1 MALKTKI
8 AKLEDVAEPLRE
20 LYEPKDGAFVLKVEG
35 DAGDIFPG
43 LTIKQQELLNE
54 KKTLADKLKVL
65 EGQLSGIDLEKAK
78 KALEAADQAETEKLK
93 LKGDW
98 DTREKQ
104 LRDQLAVD
112 LQKREEQFQGELAKV
127 QERNKALESSLYE
140 QLITA
145 QLSAEIA
152 KHTTSV
158 GPLLLGM
165 ASHLKVFEEEGK
177 FVAKVVDAQGNPR
190 IADLKGS
197 PFTIAGLVEEF
208 KTKPEWQPL
217 FPASKN
223 GGTGAP
229 GNSTA
234 GPGGVRTI
242 RQGDYESISANLEG
256 IAKGEITVTQ

>member
-8 AKLEDVAEPLRE
+8 AKLEDVAEQLRE
-20 LYEPKDGAFVLKVEG
+20 LYEAKDGAFVLKVDG

-43 LTIKQQELLNE
+43 LTLKQQELLNE
-54 KKTLADKLKVL
+54 KKTLADKLKAL

-78 KALEAADQAETEKLK
+78 KALEAAEQAETEKLK

-104 LRDQLAVD
+104 LKDQLASE
-112 LQKREEQFQGELAKV
+112 LQKREQQFQTELGKS
-127 QERNKALESSLYE
+127 QERNKTLESSLYE

-158 GPLLLGM
+158 TPLLLGM
-165 ASHLKVFEEEGK
+165 SSHLKVFEENGK
-177 FVAKVVDAQGNPR
+177 FVAKVVDEKGNER
-190 IADLKGS
+190 ISDVKGS

-208 KTKPEWQPL
+208 KTKPEWQAL

-229 GNSTA
+229 ANSNG

>member
-1 MALKTKI
+1 MPIKQIFEK
-8 AKLEDVAEPLRE
+8 KEDVPEFLR
-20 LYEPKDGAFVLKVEG
+20 AS
-35 DAGDIFPG
+35 
-43 LTIKQQELLNE
+43 
-54 KKTLADKLKVL
+54 VL
-65 EGQLSGIDLEKAK
+65 EQDGKFVFEAELPGETVGLK
-78 KALEAADQAETEKLK
+78 KALEAERLAKANAEKALKGFEGIDPEKARQMIADAEKAAVDKLK
-93 LKGDW
+93 QKGDW
-98 DTREKQ
+98 EAMEKQ

-112 LQKREEQFQGELAKV
+112 LQKREEQFQGELSKI

>member
-1 MALKTKI
+1 M
-8 AKLEDVAEPLRE
+8 
-20 LYEPKDGAFVLKVEG
+20 
-35 DAGDIFPG
+35 
-43 LTIKQQELLNE
+43 
-54 KKTLADKLKVL
+54 
-65 EGQLSGIDLEKAK
+65 
-78 KALEAADQAETEKLK
+78 
-93 LKGDW
+93 
-98 DTREKQ
+98 EKQ
-104 LRDQLAVD
+104 LRDQLAID
-112 LQKREEQFQGELAKV
+112 LQKREQQFQGELTKV
-127 QERNKALESSLYE
+127 QDRNKALEASLYE

-152 KHTTSV
+152 KHTTAVS
-158 GPLLLGM
+158 PLLLGM
-165 ASHLKVFEEEGK
+165 APHLKVFEEDGK
-177 FVAKVVDAQGNPR
+177 FVAKVVDQQGNPR

-229 GNSTA
+229 GNSNL

-256 IAKGEITVTQ
+256 IAKGEITGQ